1 MAERHT
7 HLPVSESL
15 PMAPGDVFRDAP
27 AFFLR
32 QGTHDGDEEF
42 PIERLFDTITFCT
55 LKGRFCTLQGAL
67 LIDSAPKAEK
77 ERLLRHLEE
86 TLNLQITWSVVIID
100 KNHRRPLIQSM
111 SYKYSSRFQ

>member
-1 MAERHT
+1 MTKGNRIT
-7 HLPVSESL
+7 YPVKDDPAISL
-15 PMAPGDVFRDAP
+15 SVIGKYR
-27 AFFLR
+27 LK
-32 QGTHDGDEEF
+32 HI

>member
-1 MAERHT
+1 MT
-7 HLPVSESL
+7 
-15 PMAPGDVFRDAP
+15 PGDVFRNAP
-27 AFFLR
+27 AFFLC
-32 QGTHDGDEEF
+32 QAAHDSDEEF

>member
-1 MAERHT
+1 MQKVRSVPREMPSIQR
-7 HLPVSESL
+7 
-15 PMAPGDVFRDAP
+15 G
-27 AFFLR
+27 
-32 QGTHDGDEEF
+32 HDCEQQL